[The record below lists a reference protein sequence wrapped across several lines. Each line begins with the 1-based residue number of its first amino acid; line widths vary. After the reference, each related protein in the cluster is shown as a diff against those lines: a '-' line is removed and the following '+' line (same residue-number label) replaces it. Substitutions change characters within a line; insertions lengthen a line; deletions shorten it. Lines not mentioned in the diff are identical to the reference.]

1 MMNKVKK
8 PRLAVIAAAPLL
20 MAAIPV
26 VAHADSM
33 DDNYIKVLTANGI
46 TGARADLIDDAHQIC
61 AKIRAGENSVALTSW
76 VMSETGF
83 SGFAQASLHHLLK
96 RATEGFLPTAGL
108 FARLR
113 RFWSVYGRIFRSTQL
128 SSASGSGHGKR

>member
-20 MAAIPV
+20 MAIPV